1 MTRPFVPVFLVA
13 ALILSLCTLPAAA
26 KTAAPTPTPM
36 PMTTP
41 NPAASPG
48 LAVLTLKD
56 AETIALASS
65 PLLELARAALD
76 QARAGVGTAQSGALP
91 NLSATGRTDR
101 SKSGSRGSGTGGS
114 GGTTGGTTIST
125 TTSAS
130 VDLKQLLFDGGR
142 VFAQISA
149 ARFNTDAQAL
159 LLRRQMESVE
169 FTVAQQYYAALQA
182 RHQYQVA
189 QKQRDNAQVQE
200 QLVEGQFRA
209 GAASRA
215 EVLTAQL
222 PVAQADL
229 ALAQAKNGEQS
240 QIAALLNAMGLPSN
254 APVQLQDDNTEPT
267 FAKTLDALLT
277 IASTERSDLAA
288 ARASER
294 SAGESVRAAGLA
306 RVPVLSGTA
315 SDGVGTTGLNP
326 NGSLATGGGPYA
338 NTYSFGVS
346 LTFPLYDG
354 GLISSQT
361 ASAKAQQRSARANLK
376 SAELAV
382 SFSVT
387 QAFLAYQTALAG
399 VSAAHVELSQAQ
411 TVLDVTN
418 AQYKAG
424 VTTLPLLLNAQ
435 TGFIKAQNDF
445 VNALYAAKTAEQ
457 QVLFSAGL
465 IGNF

>member
-1 MTRPFVPVFLVA
+1 MTRPLVPVFLVA

-26 KTAAPTPTPM
+26 KTTAPTPTPM

-41 NPAASPG
+41 NAAASPG
-48 LAVLTLKD
+48 LTLLTLKD

-101 SKSGSRGSGTGGS
+101 SKSGGRGSGTGGS
-114 GGTTGGTTIST
+114 GGTTGTTIST

-142 VFAQISA
+142 VFAEISA

-159 LLRRQMESVE
+159 LLRRQMETVE

-277 IASTERSDLAA
+277 IATTERSDLAA

-326 NGSLATGGGPYA
+326 NGTFATGGGPYA

-387 QAFLAYQTALAG
+387 QAFLAYQTALSG

-424 VTTLPLLLNAQ
+424 VTTLPLLLSAQ

-445 VNALYAAKTAEQ
+445 VNALYTAKTAEQ